1 MSDDDNTMNPE
12 SAYSHTRSRFFP
24 PAAEQTATEIRTE
37 KRVLIYFGNIICAK
51 KLCVRRAEEQFKP
64 DKAQPV
70 SQNTAMVVLVSA
82 TDNLSP

>member
-24 PAAEQTATEIRTE
+24 PSAEQTATEIRTE